1 VDDPEIWRWIWLGG
15 AVTFGIAELASAG
28 AFFMLPF
35 AIGALAAAILAF
47 LGVGILV
54 QWIVFVV
61 ISVALV
67 AALRPIAAR
76 VARDHPAE
84 GIGARRL
91 IGQQGTVLAEI
102 PAGVQEL
109 GMVRIHREEWRAE
122 ALDGQLITPGTEIRV
137 VEQRGTRV
145 VVTGVSAPPS
155 LAPATPTPTPTPS
168 ESEPSDPPEQEQ
180 P

>member
-1 VDDPEIWRWIWLGG
+1 VPFVDDPEIWRWIWLGG
-15 AVTFGIAELASAG
+15 AVTFGVAELASAG

-35 AIGALAAAILAF
+35 AIGALASAALAF
-47 LGVGILV
+47 LGVALLW
-54 QWIVFVV
+54 QWVVFVV

-67 AALRPIAAR
+67 AGLRPLAAR

-84 GIGARRL
+84 GIGAKRL
-91 IGQQGTVLAEI
+91 IGQEGTVLTGI
-102 PAGVQEL
+102 PAGLQEL

-122 ALDGQLITPGTEIRV
+122 ALDEQALPAGTPIRV

-145 VVTGVSAPPS
+145 VVTATAEVPRSTTTAVAPP
-155 LAPATPTPTPTPS
+155 
-168 ESEPSDPPEQEQ
+168 PSDLEPPEQEQ